1 MALGKCLESHGN
13 PVQFFGMDHSERCLG
28 NTVNA
33 YSDNMDFHSRG
44 RLNKISYPVRTIYN
58 AKSRKKIRQ
67 VLDDFQPDAVHL
79 NNFSYQLT
87 PSIILEIDRWRKET
101 GKKCRIVYTAH
112 DYNLICPNH
121 MLYNVEQHRCCE
133 SCLGGHFANCTKN
146 RCIHGSLARSMVG
159 SAEAFFWNGYGVY
172 RLIDSVIC
180 CSQFMKSKMDSN
192 PFFKDKTV
200 VMHNFVEEIEEQ
212 ETAVTEKKDYI
223 LYFGRFSEEKG
234 ILTLLNVCRELP
246 GIPFVFAGSGPL
258 ETRINGAGENVIN
271 VGFLRGEQLRKMIR
285 EARFSV
291 CPSEWNENCPMSVLE
306 SQALGTPVVGAEIGG
321 IPELIREGKTGE
333 LFRAGDA
340 ADLKKTIEVLWND
353 REKTLSYSKTCREQ
367 ENDTVEQYM
376 NKLME
381 IYKG

>member
-1 MALGKCLESHGN
+1 
-13 PVQFFGMDHSERCLG
+13 
-28 NTVNA
+28 
-33 YSDNMDFHSRG
+33 
-44 RLNKISYPVRTIYN
+44 
-58 AKSRKKIRQ
+58 
-67 VLDDFQPDAVHL
+67 
-79 NNFSYQLT
+79 
-87 PSIILEIDRWRKET
+87 
-101 GKKCRIVYTAH
+101 
-112 DYNLICPNH
+112 
-121 MLYNVEQHRCCE
+121 
-133 SCLGGHFANCTKN
+133 
-146 RCIHGSLARSMVG
+146 MVG